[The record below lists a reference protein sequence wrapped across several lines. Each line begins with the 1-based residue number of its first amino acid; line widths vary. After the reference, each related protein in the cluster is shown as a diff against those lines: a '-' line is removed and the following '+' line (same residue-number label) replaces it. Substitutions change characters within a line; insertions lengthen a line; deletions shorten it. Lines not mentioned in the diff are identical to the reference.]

1 MKRWSVYAGIST
13 VLVGVSAL
21 LVGLG
26 FRQPDRAAVWVGLS
40 AAWLVQL
47 AAFAILLAATRRRP
61 KLVVAGWTAGTILRM
76 AVIGLAAWL
85 TLGGALDLPPEPT
98 LVALVAAL
106 FALLVLEPVVFR
118 YRYGTR

>member
-1 MKRWSVYAGIST
+1 M
-13 VLVGVSAL
+13 

-26 FRQPDRAAVWVGLS
+26 FRPPDRVAVWVGLS

-85 TLGGALDLPPEPT
+85 TLGGAVDLAPEPT

-118 YRYGTR
+118 YHYGTR